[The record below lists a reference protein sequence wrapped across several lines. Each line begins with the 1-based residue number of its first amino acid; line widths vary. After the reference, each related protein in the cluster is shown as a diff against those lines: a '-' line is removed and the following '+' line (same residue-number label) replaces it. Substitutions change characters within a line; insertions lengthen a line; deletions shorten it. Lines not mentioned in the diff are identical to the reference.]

1 MSQMEL
7 DHIAVSAGTLAEA
20 TAHVQT
26 ALGVPLQKGGEHAVF
41 HTHNTLLGLEDGLYL
56 EAIAVNPA
64 APTPDRPR
72 WFDLDRF
79 TGAPRLTN
87 WICRCA
93 DLDATLAA
101 LPESF
106 GAPVSLQRGDL
117 RWRMAVPEDG
127 VLPFDNCA
135 PALIE
140 WEGDAHPAPLLT
152 QQGARLDRLT
162 VWHPASDKL
171 KSMLAPHLD
180 DPRVHFETGAAG
192 LEAQF
197 TVAGTTKALR

>member
-20 TAHVQT
+20 TAHVQSV
-26 ALGVPLQKGGEHAVF
+26 LGVPLQQGGEHAVF

-79 TGAPRLTN
+79 SGSPRLTN

-93 DLDATLAA
+93 DLDETLAA
-101 LPESF
+101 LPDGF

-117 RWRMAVPEDG
+117 RWRMAVPADG

-162 VWHPASDKL
+162 VRHPRAADL
-171 KSMLAPHLD
+171 QSMLASHLND
-180 DPRVHFETGAAG
+180 TRVHFEAGAAG
-192 LEAQF
+192 LDAQF
-197 TVAGTTKALR
+197 TVAGVVKALH